1 MIIGILHLGIYIP
14 ESNSLKAKRQVLHKL
29 KANIRN
35 SFNVAVTQV
44 DQEDKW
50 QRAELAVVGVEKS
63 RDTINSILSRIIN
76 YMENFSQIEL
86 IDYQI
91 ELL

>member
-1 MIIGILHLGIYIP
+1 MVIGILQLGLYIP
-14 ESNSLKAKRQVLHKL
+14 ESNSLKAKRQVLHKV

-35 SFNVAVTQV
+35 SFNVAVTQI

-50 QRAELAVVGVEKS
+50 QRALLAVVGVEKN

-76 YMENFSQIEL
+76 YMENFSQVEL
-86 IDYQI
+86 IDHQI

>member
-1 MIIGILHLGIYIP
+1 MIIGILHLSLYIP

-44 DQEDKW
+44 DDEDKW
-50 QRAELAVVGVEKS
+50 QRAQLAVVGVERK
-63 RDTINSILSRIIN
+63 RDTINSSLSRIIN

-86 IDYQI
+86 IDHRI
-91 ELL
+91 ELI

>member
-1 MIIGILHLGIYIP
+1 VIIGILHLGIYIP